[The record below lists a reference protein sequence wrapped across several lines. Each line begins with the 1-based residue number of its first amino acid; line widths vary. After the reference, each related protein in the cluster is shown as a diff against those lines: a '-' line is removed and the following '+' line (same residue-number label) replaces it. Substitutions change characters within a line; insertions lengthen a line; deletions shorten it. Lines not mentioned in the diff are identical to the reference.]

1 MRKLFGNE
9 LLYQHKHTRPTF
21 PTIRHRHNNINLIS
35 VKKGNS
41 VKFTTKPYL
50 DTTAKVAPT
59 VNPRLKALIHS
70 KDMATTC
77 R

>member
-1 MRKLFGNE
+1 MDTKVQRHQ
-9 LLYQHKHTRPTF
+9 YTRHYE
-21 PTIRHRHNNINLIS
+21 IDYENRVEYR
-35 VKKGNS
+35 
-41 VKFTTKPYL
+41 FTTKPYL